1 MHISQKFDNKRMKSF
16 EDPKNLPQLHVAHN
30 NAFATKEDIQQS
42 EYPAK
47 KINSI
52 LVNESIFSFS
62 FVRHPYA
69 R

>member
-1 MHISQKFDNKRMKSF
+1 MDISQKFDNKSMKDY
-16 EDPKNLPQLHVAHN
+16 EDPKNLPYLHVAHN
-30 NAFATKEDIQQS
+30 NAFSTQQDIQQS

-47 KINSI
+47 KLNSI

-62 FVRHPYA
+62 FVLHPYV